1 MTEDFVVVGIDVS
14 KACLDVAVT
23 PLEQSW
29 SCPNEAGAYVALR
42 ERLQQVSPAL
52 IVIEA
57 TGGLEAAVV
66 ADLASYALPVVVVN
80 PRQVRDFARS
90 LGQLAK
96 TDRLDAWVLA
106 EFGRRIQ
113 PPIRPLKDDA
123 QQELAEL
130 LARRRQ
136 IIDML
141 TAEKNRLA
149 RARRAVR
156 RDIKSHITFLQ
167 RRLKDTD
174 GQLRQAIADSPLW
187 RARDDLLQSA
197 PGIGPTTVLSLIAD
211 LPELGRLTHR
221 QLSALVGLAPYNRDS
236 GRYRG
241 QRHISG
247 GRKRVR
253 SALYMAALS
262 AIRCD
267 AAIRAFYQRLRL
279 AGKPFKVA
287 ITACMRKLIT
297 VLNAMVKHQL
307 PWHAA

>member
-1 MTEDFVVVGIDVS
+1 MTEDSIVVGIDVS
-14 KACLDVAVT
+14 KARLDVAVT
-23 PLEQSW
+23 PLEQLW
-29 SCPNEAGAYVALR
+29 SCANEASEYAALR
-42 ERLQQVSPAL
+42 ERLQQVAPAL
-52 IVIEA
+52 IVLEA
-57 TGGLEAAVV
+57 TGGLEAALV
-66 ADLASYALPVVVVN
+66 ADLASQALPVVVVN

-106 EFGRRIQ
+106 EFGRRMQ

-130 LARRRQ
+130 VARRRQ
-136 IIDML
+136 IVEML

-197 PGIGPTTVLSLIAD
+197 PGVGPTTVLTLLAD

-221 QLSALVGLAPYNRDS
+221 QLSALVGLAPFNRDS

-253 SALYMAALS
+253 CALYMAALS
-262 AIRCD
+262 AIRCN
-267 AAIRAFYQRLRL
+267 AAMRAFYQRLSR

-287 ITACMRKLIT
+287 ITACMRKLLT